1 MDNPVLRL
9 FVNPGP
15 VETPTP
21 GGAAWLATDPGSGNR
36 VLIKRMPG
44 LLGKGRATD
53 ALGLDHPGIVRCR
66 RWMVFEGNLW
76 VVRDI
81 VRGRNLRQH
90 LTARGERPDAEGL
103 RALMTP
109 VLDALAYAHA
119 RGVAHGGLSY
129 ENILVADD
137 GGILVSDFGSTD
149 PAAPAHEIIYGGQAN
164 LSGDV
169 RAMGKLIA
177 ALLPTSGPFASP
189 VVRSRIEGQVLRADS
204 LAALRDLIARLEA
217 LALAPTPRAV
227 PRPDAAPADSD
238 LADFPQGEGADG
250 MPPPL
255 PGLTDDPFRPLSAPA
270 VAPGIEMRG
279 TPMLQ
284 FEQVDRP
291 VIAQGAGGVITA
303 EVRNVGDATLL
314 VRLFSAQ
321 HPWVNPRPTALPL
334 VIPPGG
340 SARIGFVVSAARLA
354 PGEYRSEVYL
364 SSNAPSK
371 HQEAVAGGW
380 YRHTSEIRAR
390 VVGGGGRW

>member
-21 GGAAWLATDPGSGNR
+21 GGAAWLATDPSTGAR

-53 ALGLDHPGIVRCR
+53 ALSLVHPGIVRCR

-90 LTARGERPDAEGL
+90 LVALGERPDAEGL
-103 RALMTP
+103 RRIVNP
-109 VLDALAYAHA
+109 ILDAMTYAHA
-119 RGVAHGGLSY
+119 RGACHGGLSY
-129 ENILVADD
+129 ENVLISD
-137 GGILVSDFGSTD
+137 GGTVSISDFGSTD
-149 PAAPAHEIIYGGQAN
+149 PAAPPHDLLYAGGA
-164 LSGDV
+164 SIAGDV
-169 RAMGKLIA
+169 RALGKMMA
-177 ALLPTSGPFASP
+177 ALLPVSGPFASP

-204 LAALRDLIARLEA
+204 IAALRDLLGRLETI
-217 LALAPTPRAV
+217 ALAPVPRAAPKPV
-227 PRPDAAPADSD
+227 GDAADDPFRMDD
-238 LADFPQGEGADG
+238 GEPGGDF
-250 MPPPL
+250 PPPL
-255 PGLTDDPFRPLSAPA
+255 AAVGDDPFRPLDTPA
-270 VAPGIEMRG
+270 NPTSSDLRG
-279 TPMLQ
+279 LPVLQ

-291 VIAQGAGGVITA
+291 VIVQGSGGVVTA
-303 EVRNVGDATLL
+303 EVRNTGDATLL

-321 HPWVNPRPTALPL
+321 HSWVNPRPTALPL
-334 VIPPGG
+334 VIAPGG

-364 SSNAPSK
+364 SANAQSR
-371 HQEAVAGGW
+371 HQEAASGGW
-380 YRHTSEIRAR
+380 FRHTAEIRAR
-390 VVGGGGRW
+390 VAGGGGRW